1 MPLGKVVSRAREAE
15 SLQRLGGTAVAGL
28 GANRGEGDEFT
39 SGVVAA
45 TAGEEAGRAAQWESA
60 SARRHREGGEKGKG
74 IEPGL
79 QGWLD
84 SVEPSSVLAIHGR
97 KRCRERKDGGR
108 KFRLSPENRNWRGQT

>member
-15 SLQRLGGTAVAGL
+15 SLQRLSGTAVAGL

-60 SARRHREGGEKGKG
+60 VGTASPGRRGKRKGDRAWLAR
-74 IEPGL
+74 
-79 QGWLD
+79 
-84 SVEPSSVLAIHGR
+84 LA
-97 KRCRERKDGGR
+97 
-108 KFRLSPENRNWRGQT
+108 RLG